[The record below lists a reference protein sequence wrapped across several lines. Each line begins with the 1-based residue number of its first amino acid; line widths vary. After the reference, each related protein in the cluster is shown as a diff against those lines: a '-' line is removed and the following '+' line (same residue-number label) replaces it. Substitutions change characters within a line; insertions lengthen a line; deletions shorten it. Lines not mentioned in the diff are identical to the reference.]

1 MITLEL
7 FVSHRCI
14 STLSAIALAEKGV
27 RQVPGVN
34 LIIRSDIEPRARSL
48 GLFTYPAFVLDGEIL
63 AVGEPK
69 LEHFIQFL
77 RQKVEQKNI
86 VGMKE
91 DL

>member
-14 STLSAIALAEKGV
+14 STLSAIALAEEGV

-34 LIIRSDIEPRARSL
+34 LIVRSDIEPRARTL
-48 GLFTYPAFVLDGEIL
+48 GIFIYPAFVVDGEIF

-69 LEHFIQFL
+69 LERLVQAL
-77 RQKVEQKNI
+77 RSMIKKKGVKD
-86 VGMKE
+86 GDDK
-91 DL
+91 